1 MAEIWRDIKGFE
13 GIYQVSNMGRVKS
26 LNRYDLRG
34 RFIKEKILRPRINR
48 CGYCYVNLYSTPTK
62 YKSKTLHR
70 LVAQAFLPNPNN
82 LPQVNHKNE
91 EKVCNIVWVNED
103 GSIDY
108 NKSNLEWCSAEYN
121 SNYGT
126 HIERQA
132 INRAVPISQYDL
144 NGKLIRHWF
153 GGVSEVR
160 RELGLNPS
168 NLSACILGRKGRK
181 TCGGFIWS
189 VMEKEKRMAC

>member
-1 MAEIWRDIKGFE
+1 MKEIWREIE
-13 GIYQVSNMGRVKS
+13 GYPNYMVSNMGRVKTLERVVS
-26 LNRYDLRG
+26 G
-34 RFIKEKILRPRINR
+34 RLLKEKILKPMINR
-48 CGYCYVNLYSTPTK
+48 DGYCYVNLYYNTKK
-62 YKSKTLHR
+62 YKSKALHR

-82 LPQVNHKNE
+82 LPQVNHKDE
-91 EKVCNIVWVNED
+91 
-103 GSIDY
+103 
-108 NKSNLEWCSAEYN
+108 NKTNNVVENLEFCTAKYN

-144 NGKLIRHWF
+144 NGNFIRHWF
-153 GGVSEVR
+153 GGVSEVG

-181 TCGGFIWS
+181 SCGGFLWS
-189 VMEKEKRMAC
+189 VMKKEKAA